1 MVAPLAAAFGATKS
15 ATEIAAAEINKRYEA
30 YEETRHAKRRKR
42 LETKAID
49 AMHDSA
55 YEMHT
60 CIITRTPRTC
70 FGDSLQF
77 CARRCAN

>member
-15 ATEIAAAEINKRYEA
+15 ATEIAVAEINKRYEA

-49 AMHDSA
+49 DNA
-55 YEMHT
+55 
-60 CIITRTPRTC
+60 
-70 FGDSLQF
+70 
-77 CARRCAN
+77 